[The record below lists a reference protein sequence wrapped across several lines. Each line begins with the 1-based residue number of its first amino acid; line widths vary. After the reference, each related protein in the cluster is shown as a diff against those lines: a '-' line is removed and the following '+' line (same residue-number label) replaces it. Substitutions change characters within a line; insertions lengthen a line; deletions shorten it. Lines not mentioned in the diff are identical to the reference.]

1 MCGSR
6 MFLSYRTPLVARRD
20 RSDRGADGTLV
31 FFRYRRGA
39 KMGLV
44 LGGWDVR
51 DRAHFVIVDEAWPA
65 AQTGIAGPA
74 FEAGLPELAA

>member
-1 MCGSR
+1 MEDVSLIPISTRGP
-6 MFLSYRTPLVARRD
+6 YD
-20 RSDRGADGTLV
+20 RSDRRADGTLV
-31 FFRYRRGA
+31 FFYCRWGA
-39 KMGLV
+39 KTGLV
-44 LGGWDVR
+44 LGGRDVR